1 MSEVFNDI
9 SVKEC
14 SCAVG
19 QVVPEGSGSDSHTT
33 IQSFRSPGTT
43 HPTTQCHIVGDLNHH
58 QHCCENSNVATAVFN
73 AATSCETINTD
84 NILKEPAATFMTF

>member
-9 SVKEC
+9 SAKEC
-14 SCAVG
+14 RCAG
-19 QVVPEGSGSDSHTT
+19 EPVVPEGSGSHTT

-43 HPTTQCHIVGDLNHH
+43 HPMTWCCIVWDLNHH

-84 NILKEPAATFMTF
+84 NILKQPAASFTRFW